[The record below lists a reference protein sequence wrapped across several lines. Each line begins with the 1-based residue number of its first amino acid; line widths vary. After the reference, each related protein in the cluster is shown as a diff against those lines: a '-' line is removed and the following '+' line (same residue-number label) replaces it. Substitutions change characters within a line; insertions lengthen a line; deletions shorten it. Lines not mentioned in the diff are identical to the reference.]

1 MRQNAYCVNHT
12 KYITKRGWKKE
23 ISFNVEGK
31 DKSEQS
37 VVAQTQNKHNAY
49 LIRKEPSEKPNS
61 ITYNLIYL
69 ALQISLFELLHGV
82 SSNKF
87 ESILNH

>member
-49 LIRKEPSEKPNS
+49 LIRKEPSEKPNGL
-61 ITYNLIYL
+61 TYIFDRIPHNTNFI
-69 ALQISLFELLHGV
+69 LL
-82 SSNKF
+82 
-87 ESILNH
+87 ECYT